1 MRHSSTSW
9 AWSRSEASV
18 LLIIDD
24 RSQLKHEQ
32 WWMGN
37 SLSGLLHFSVLLEY
51 TKYDTDGVGTLIFHV
66 ELFDVKVMCRYI
78 SVFQAFYNE
87 TSIKTVFTE
96 FSVTT
101 LDIFVLE
108 NHFLSIWSLSFFDLR
123 FIKRISKWFW
133 VSNFSKW
140 RNSYNLR

>member
-1 MRHSSTSW
+1 
-9 AWSRSEASV
+9 
-18 LLIIDD
+18 
-24 RSQLKHEQ
+24 
-32 WWMGN
+32 MGN

-51 TKYDTDGVGTLIFHV
+51 TKYDTDGVGILIFHI

-78 SVFQAFYNE
+78 CVFQAFYNE

-108 NHFLSIWSLSFFDLR
+108 NHFLSI
-123 FIKRISKWFW
+123 
-133 VSNFSKW
+133 
-140 RNSYNLR
+140 

>member
-1 MRHSSTSW
+1 
-9 AWSRSEASV
+9 
-18 LLIIDD
+18 
-24 RSQLKHEQ
+24 
-32 WWMGN
+32 MGN

-51 TKYDTDGVGTLIFHV
+51 TKYDTDGVGILIFHI

-108 NHFLSIWSLSFFDLR
+108 NHFLSI
-123 FIKRISKWFW
+123 
-133 VSNFSKW
+133 
-140 RNSYNLR
+140 